1 MGRIV
6 YASAMC
12 PVPNPPYYEKNVGPH
27 GKRMV
32 EELIAVV
39 GEMGRE
45 LSARRPDA
53 LVIVADDHLNVF
65 SFDAVPAMC
74 VRIGRSVSRMSQ
86 EGAIEFD
93 RALDG
98 LAERYP
104 VHEDLANRILEDGL
118 EAGFDFAASWSAP
131 LDHAFLSP
139 LTALYGTRPMPPL
152 VPFWV
157 NCFVAPLPPARRCFA
172 AGQHIARVVADGPW
186 NVAVI
191 ATGGLSHFPE
201 LSLARV
207 GTSDLEFE
215 RRVIG
220 WGHGGP
226 LVDRS
231 SARFRTTRA
240 GSVARRAGL
249 VRLRCA
255 RGEGG
260 PVDPAAL
267 AARVRAA
274 VDEIVRKQVEAGL
287 DVVNDGEMSKPS
299 YATYIKDR
307 LHGFGGES
315 HPLVYQDL
323 AEFPELARRVFGDPG
338 RSRRKTPACNG
349 PVGVRDPRA
358 AQADAEVVSAAL
370 ARAKAAEGFLSAAS
384 PGVISLFF

>member
-6 YASAMC
+6 YAAAMSH
-12 PVPNPPYYEKNVGPH
+12 VLHPPYYEKNVGPH

-32 EELIAVV
+32 EDLIAVV

-118 EAGFDFAASWSAP
+118 EAGVDFPASWAAP

-139 LTALYGTRPMPPL
+139 LTVLHGERPMTPL

-172 AGQHIARVVADGPW
+172 AGQHIARVVAEGPW

-191 ATGGLSHFPE
+191 ATGGLSHFPQ
-201 LSLARV
+201 LAPSGA
-207 GTSDLEFE
+207 GTPAPQFD
-215 RRVIG
+215 RRVAG
-220 WGHGGP
+220 WVEHGEP
-226 LVDRS
+226 TEL
-231 SARFRTTRA
+231 TR
-240 GSVARRAGL
+240 
-249 VRLRCA
+249 
-255 RGEGG
+255 
-260 PVDPAAL
+260 PP
-267 AARVRAA
+267 
-274 VDEIVRKQVEAGL
+274 
-287 DVVNDGEMSKPS
+287 
-299 YATYIKDR
+299 T
-307 LHGFGGES
+307 
-315 HPLVYQDL
+315 
-323 AEFPELARRVFGDPG
+323 
-338 RSRRKTPACNG
+338 
-349 PVGVRDPRA
+349 
-358 AQADAEVVSAAL
+358 
-370 ARAKAAEGFLSAAS
+370 
-384 PGVISLFF
+384 